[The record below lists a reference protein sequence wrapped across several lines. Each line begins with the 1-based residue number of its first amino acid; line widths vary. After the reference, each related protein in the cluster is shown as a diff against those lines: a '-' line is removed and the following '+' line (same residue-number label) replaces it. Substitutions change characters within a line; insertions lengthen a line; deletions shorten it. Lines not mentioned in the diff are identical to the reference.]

1 VTWIENWLQVSPDGG
16 DGGLEMLLLLIA
28 MAGATAL
35 LLGISRRARMLLQS
49 LIPSRPP
56 KAPTAHWP

>member
-16 DGGLEMLLLLIA
+16 DGSLEMLLLLIA

-49 LIPSRPP
+49 LIPLRLP